1 MTEFFKYP
9 SLTNH
14 YAIGK
19 EFRIIDRLND
29 FWYSTEKIHGANASY
44 ILTSNGNEYFAK
56 RSGIIDFESSDK
68 QFNQL
73 PNVVSEAV
81 KSGAKK
87 VLENYQSDKVIVYG
101 EYYGKGVQSMKYDII
116 KDGKKD
122 FRVFNIFVQ
131 KSEDS
136 YMVLGYEEMKSFIDK
151 SALVPILE
159 VDTLRNLLS
168 KDQDE
173 KSALGG
179 FKEGD
184 VYQPISSYI
193 IDENNR
199 FVGVKRKTDRYLEVE
214 KVPKK
219 TKSSPSWSIQ
229 EISIREELGRYI
241 TENRLNNVLS
251 HGDLELIPQNIGKIM
266 LAVKEDAIEEF
277 KKETEIEYDE
287 GTDFMKLVNGWSKDI
302 AMLIKNK
309 IQKESMSII
318 NG

>member
-19 EFRIIDRLND
+19 EFRIINRLDD

-87 VLENYQSDKVIVYG
+87 VLENYQSDKVIIYG
-101 EYYGKGVQSMKYDII
+101 EYYGKGVQSMEYDII

-131 KSEDS
+131 ESEDS
-136 YMVLGYEEMKSFIDK
+136 YRVLGYEEMKSFIDK
-151 SALVPILE
+151 SDLVPILE
-159 VDTLRNLLS
+159 IDTLRNLLS

-173 KSALGG
+173 ESALGG

-193 IDENNR
+193 IDGNNR

-214 KVPKK
+214 KVPKQ
-219 TKSSPSWSIQ
+219 TKSSPSWSIK

-266 LAVKEDAIEEF
+266 LVFKEDAIEEF

-287 GTDFMKLVNGWSKDI
+287 GTDFMKLINGWSKDI
-302 AMLIKNK
+302 ATLIKNK